1 MSSKIKGERGGSTTV
16 VLCEEGSEVYEF
28 WEALPGGKGAVMA
41 ADDPSLQDDSA
52 AEASA
57 KEVREGGVGN
67 SWPSCRLFLG
77 PGFRLGARWN
87 RLGQAVKTRKK
98 REKTGGKWAR
108 YGLRSVTMCGICW
121 IC

>member
-1 MSSKIKGERGGSTTV
+1 MVWPRQWNGKQSSRKEKAAALEMSSKIKGERGGSTTV

-57 KEVREGGVGN
+57 KEVRRHA
-67 SWPSCRLFLG
+67 SDTAC
-77 PGFRLGARWN
+77 FRSQSHG
-87 RLGQAVKTRKK
+87 
-98 REKTGGKWAR
+98 
-108 YGLRSVTMCGICW
+108 S
-121 IC
+121 